1 MVSTIRRLLALAIF
15 SAIGINV
22 TAQSSSK
29 QITTKPNKPYK
40 VAASGK
46 QLTIRSVKGI
56 RHVMLWTTGGNRVV
70 EQRGINNNSWV
81 MNIPVNDK
89 AFFLMVGLGDGKIYT
104 EKIGIQ

>member
-1 MVSTIRRLLALAIF
+1 MGLTTFRLLAFTFL
-15 SAIGINV
+15 SAFTLNA
-22 TAQSSSK
+22 TAQSSGEQVIK
-29 QITTKPNKPYK
+29 LDKPYK
-40 VAASGK
+40 LATSGK
-46 QLTIRSVKGI
+46 QVTIRSVKGI

-70 EQRGINNNSWV
+70 EQGGINNNSWV